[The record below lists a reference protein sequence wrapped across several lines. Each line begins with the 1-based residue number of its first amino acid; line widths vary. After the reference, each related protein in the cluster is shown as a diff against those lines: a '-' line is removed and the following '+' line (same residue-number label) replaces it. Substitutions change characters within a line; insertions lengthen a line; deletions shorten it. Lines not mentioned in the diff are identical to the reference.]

1 MQTKISKTLEGLI
14 ARTAFDT
21 SKQGETRWLKDR
33 LLLEIV
39 REEGSLAY
47 QLLSARL
54 KDWELYQVRLRIER
68 DLQERTDGPA
78 GNPEEFYVQFANE
91 LRKRYRTAPSVS
103 TAHALHAI
111 ISDEQTIGAHVLEM
125 YHITPAVVE
134 DEIRRMSA
142 ADEPRAELH
151 VRLLDYSEQGQR
163 AVLLKGGRGGLG
175 NWHFKTATNQAPRYA
190 QPGEDCT
197 EGWFILE
204 LKLLA
209 DVGLVGFPNAGKST
223 LLAALSAAK
232 PKIANYAFTT
242 LEPNLGIVE
251 YRDHRSFVMADI
263 PGIIEGAHTGKGL
276 GTRFLRHIER
286 NSILL
291 FMIPADSKDVRE
303 EYRILL
309 GELEQYNPEL
319 LDKQR
324 LLAVTKS
331 DLLDEELT
339 EAIRSELPDVPS
351 VFISAVSGYNL
362 QTLKDMLWEALQK
375 ENA

>member
-134 DEIRRMSA
+134 DDGRRTARRA
-142 ADEPRAELH
+142 ARPPA
-151 VRLLDYSEQGQR
+151 RLLR
-163 AVLLKGGRGGLG
+163 AGTAGR
-175 NWHFKTATNQAPRYA
+175 RR
-190 QPGEDCT
+190 QPD
-197 EGWFILE
+197 
-204 LKLLA
+204 A
-209 DVGLVGFPNAGKST
+209 RQVRRRPDPAG
-223 LLAALSAAK
+223 A
-232 PKIANYAFTT
+232 
-242 LEPNLGIVE
+242 
-251 YRDHRSFVMADI
+251 
-263 PGIIEGAHTGKGL
+263 
-276 GTRFLRHIER
+276 
-286 NSILL
+286 
-291 FMIPADSKDVRE
+291 
-303 EYRILL
+303 
-309 GELEQYNPEL
+309 
-319 LDKQR
+319 
-324 LLAVTKS
+324 
-331 DLLDEELT
+331 
-339 EAIRSELPDVPS
+339 
-351 VFISAVSGYNL
+351 
-362 QTLKDMLWEALQK
+362 
-375 ENA
+375 

>member
-21 SKQGETRWLKDR
+21 SKQEETRWLKDR

-111 ISDEQTIGAHVLEM
+111 ISDEQTIGTHVLEM

-163 AVLLKGGRGGLG
+163 PAEGSRMLDKFGVDLTRQAREGKIDPVIGR
-175 NWHFKTATNQAPRYA
+175 
-190 QPGEDCT
+190 EC
-197 EGWFILE
+197 E
-204 LKLLA
+204 
-209 DVGLVGFPNAGKST
+209 
-223 LLAALSAAK
+223 
-232 PKIANYAFTT
+232 
-242 LEPNLGIVE
+242 
-251 YRDHRSFVMADI
+251 
-263 PGIIEGAHTGKGL
+263 
-276 GTRFLRHIER
+276 IER
-286 NSILL
+286 
-291 FMIPADSKDVRE
+291 V
-303 EYRILL
+303 
-309 GELEQYNPEL
+309 
-319 LDKQR
+319 
-324 LLAVTKS
+324 V
-331 DLLDEELT
+331 
-339 EAIRSELPDVPS
+339 
-351 VFISAVSGYNL
+351 
-362 QTLKDMLWEALQK
+362 
-375 ENA
+375 